1 VVGPTARRNAAPG
14 PEESNLTVFDLSTWL
29 NALALLLGFGVLGWV
44 ISLLKNDVSIVDSM
58 WSIMF
63 LIAAASYVMTLDV
76 TGPRATLILILVTIW
91 SLRLAGHIF
100 WRNLG
105 EAEDYRYQKIR
116 RNNSPN
122 FAFKSLYIV
131 FGLQAALAWLISLP
145 LLAAIGGNNPMGI
158 LDLAALILWT
168 VGFVFESLGDL
179 QLVRFRADPKNK
191 GQVLNS
197 GLWSLT
203 RHPNYFGDFCIW
215 WGFYL
220 FALSA
225 GGWWSL
231 GAPLLMSFLLLKVSG
246 VAMLEKDI
254 GTRRPQYAD
263 YIRRTN
269 AFFPGPQKR
278 ELSS

>member
-1 VVGPTARRNAAPG
+1 M
-14 PEESNLTVFDLSTWL
+14 FDLSTWL

-116 RNNSPN
+116 SNNSPN

-269 AFFPGPQKR
+269 AFFPGPKKP